1 MGKRHPRKDLNPTPN
16 ISCTL
21 YHVPRN
27 TRIKNYQAKKS
38 IKQISN
44 KKTIMHEDECDSQS
58 PPSKKERYYAH
69 KITQNR
75 HRKKATVVNTRTIA
89 KLLKSGC
96 AKGYAK

>member
-27 TRIKNYQAKKS
+27 TRIKNYQAKS

-44 KKTIMHEDECDSQS
+44 KIMHEDECDSQS
-58 PPSKKERYYAH
+58 PPSKNEHVIMHIKSRKTA
-69 KITQNR
+69 TA
-75 HRKKATVVNTRTIA
+75 KKATVVFTTTIA

-96 AKGYAK
+96 ATGYAK